1 MGSRE
6 ELLRRLPEGFLKIT
20 ARKPAGA
27 AKLAES
33 ERVALIRKGNE
44 LYNLKKYE
52 LARKIF
58 VTTGYADGLIRL
70 GDLYLKHS
78 QPLEAFRMFLLAPD
92 SKRVQAMVEKSVA
105 VLRHWLSED
114 KPAAPM
120 PAAPAPGAPAPM
132 PAAPAPAPGASA
144 PKAEATPKAA
154 AAPGA
159 SAPKAAA
166 APKAPNPTAAPRPAP
181 K

>member
-20 ARKPAGA
+20 AQKPADG
-27 AKLAES
+27 AKLGQS

-44 LYNLKKYE
+44 LFNLKKYD

-78 QPLEAFRMFLLAPD
+78 KPLEAFRMYLLAPD
-92 SKRVQAMVEKSVA
+92 SKKVQAMVEKSVA
-105 VLRHWLSED
+105 VLRHWLAQE
-114 KPAAPM
+114 PAS
-120 PAAPAPGAPAPM
+120 GAPAPQTTAG
-132 PAAPAPAPGASA
+132 PNTPEA
-144 PKAEATPKAA
+144 PK
-154 AAPGA
+154 
-159 SAPKAAA
+159 
-166 APKAPNPTAAPRPAP
+166 
-181 K
+181 

>member
-20 ARKPAGA
+20 VQKPAGA

-44 LYNLKKYE
+44 LYNLKKYD

-58 VTTGYADGLIRL
+58 VTTAYADGLIRL

-78 QPLEAFRMFLLAPD
+78 KPLEAFRMYLQAPD
-92 SKRVQAMVEKSVA
+92 RKKVEAMLEKSGA
-105 VLRHWLSED
+105 VLRHWLSQD
-114 KPAAPM
+114 VPTGASGSTPPASAGPTRAAP
-120 PAAPAPGAPAPM
+120 PGSEAPAGRRAP
-132 PAAPAPAPGASA
+132 
-144 PKAEATPKAA
+144 T
-154 AAPGA
+154 
-159 SAPKAAA
+159 
-166 APKAPNPTAAPRPAP
+166 
-181 K
+181 

>member
-20 ARKPAGA
+20 ARKPADA
-27 AKLAES
+27 AKLGES

-44 LYNLKKYE
+44 LFNLKKYD

-78 QPLEAFRMFLLAPD
+78 KPLEAFRLYLLAPD
-92 SKRVQAMVEKSVA
+92 SKKVQAMVEKSVA
-105 VLRHWLSED
+105 VLRHWLAQE
-114 KPAAPM
+114 PASGT
-120 PAAPAPGAPAPM
+120 PA
-132 PAAPAPAPGASA
+132 
-144 PKAEATPKAA
+144 
-154 AAPGA
+154 
-159 SAPKAAA
+159 APKAAA
-166 APKAPNPTAAPRPAP
+166 GPQAAAGPTPEAPK
-181 K
+181 

>member
-27 AKLAES
+27 ANLAES
-33 ERVALIRKGNE
+33 ERVALIRKGNQ
-44 LYNLKKYE
+44 LFNLKKYD

-92 SKRVQAMVEKSVA
+92 ARKVQAMVEKSAA
-105 VLRHWLSED
+105 VLRHWLSE
-114 KPAAPM
+114 
-120 PAAPAPGAPAPM
+120 PAPGGPTPGTDKPSPSPPEGRGPA
-132 PAAPAPAPGASA
+132 G
-144 PKAEATPKAA
+144 
-154 AAPGA
+154 G
-159 SAPKAAA
+159 
-166 APKAPNPTAAPRPAP
+166 
-181 K
+181 